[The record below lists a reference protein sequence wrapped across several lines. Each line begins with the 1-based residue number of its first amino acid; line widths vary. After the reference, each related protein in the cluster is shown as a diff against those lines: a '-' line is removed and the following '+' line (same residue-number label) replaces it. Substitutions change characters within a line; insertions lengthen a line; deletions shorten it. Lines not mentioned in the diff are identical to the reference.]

1 MPIEIL
7 PPSLKIMARIKEAAT
22 VKLKEGVSIRCPRLI
37 LSFAPSPK
45 KTKLVALSSYSD
57 FLEKKK
63 QIQENE
69 SVIEG
74 LIDRIEELESKL

>member
-1 MPIEIL
+1 MNWHLIEINTFVL
-7 PPSLKIMARIKEAAT
+7 FLT
-22 VKLKEGVSIRCPRLI
+22 L
-37 LSFAPSPK
+37 AP
-45 KTKLVALSSYSD
+45 SSYSD
-57 FLEKKK
+57 FLEKQK

>member
-1 MPIEIL
+1 MLITKTYMAVEYRYCKPEIL
-7 PPSLKIMARIKEAAT
+7 LDQPKAFVDAKE
-22 VKLKEGVSIRCPRLI
+22 LRHCLI
-37 LSFAPSPK
+37 
-45 KTKLVALSSYSD
+45 
-57 FLEKKK
+57 E